1 MQQVA
6 GRFPEPDQ
14 ATLFLKEIY
23 QRKQRFMR
31 DQLQKIQEVMNKA
44 NHHSGVIGQAF
55 LAYCLTYQLYSAAAF
70 SDAVQ
75 HFMQQ
80 AKRQQAHQQEHQP
93 EIKPIMLGHQPHW
106 QVKAEIRDPQVYIR
120 IMEEESLCQKT

>member
-1 MQQVA
+1 
-6 GRFPEPDQ
+6 
-14 ATLFLKEIY
+14 
-23 QRKQRFMR
+23 MR

-44 NHHSGVIGQAF
+44 NPHSGVIGQA

-80 AKRQQAHQQEHQP
+80 AQRQQAHQHEHQP
-93 EIKPIMLGHQPHW
+93 EIKPTMLGHQSHS

-120 IMEEESLCQKT
+120 ILEGESLCQKA